1 MEQLRTIAPMIIFL
15 VLIFAMMYFLMIKPQ
30 RRRQKEQQELLEE
43 IRRGEQVITSSGIYG
58 QIESISEDTIVIK
71 LESGATMRVA
81 KSSVVSKQTKRGK

>member
-30 RRRQKEQQELLEE
+30 RRRQKEQQELLEK

-81 KSSVVSKQTKRGK
+81 KSSVVSEQTKRGK